1 MPVCLQLSEE
11 QTTALFRLHAKAS
24 LLLLALLQVSPQIT
38 HFPNESLVPGVTRH
52 HIQQEG
58 TEMLSRACYSDMGI
72 AFQPVDKG
80 PGLEKIPR
88 ERNRGSLCKNKASAS
103 YKLIFPS
110 TASCFHVAFMP
121 AVGGQATPELAG
133 DVALHAAG

>member
-1 MPVCLQLSEE
+1 MPVSLQLSEE

-52 HIQQEG
+52 HLQQEG
-58 TEMLSRACYSDMGI
+58 TETLSRACYSDMGI
-72 AFQPVDKG
+72 TFQQVDKG

-88 ERNRGSLCKNKASAS
+88 ERNRGSLCKNKASVS

-110 TASCFHVAFMP
+110 TASCFHVAFIMP
-121 AVGGQATPELAG
+121 AVGGQATPELV